1 MQQVHGCLF
10 LMHVSP
16 LVALSSYFEKGDS
29 DEEPESKK
37 GKVGGEEEEEEE
49 EEEDDPLEAFMM
61 GIEVLG
67 WGEGN

>member
-1 MQQVHGCLF
+1 
-10 LMHVSP
+10 MHVLP

-49 EEEDDPLEAFMM
+49 EDDPLEAFMM

-67 WGEGN
+67 